1 MSEFHQPVL
10 VNEVVALLDPKP
22 GGVFIDATVGGGGH
36 SEQLLKRIGPN
47 GTLIG
52 IDRDPE
58 ALQFARK
65 RLSAMEG
72 HISLV
77 EGNFGD
83 LESILASQGVREF
96 DGALFDFGVS
106 SHQLDSPRGFS
117 FQRDEPL
124 DMRMGQDS
132 RSAADIVNEYT
143 EAELARVIYEYG
155 EERYSRRIARAIVG
169 RRADKQIRTTRELAE
184 IIISA
189 IPGGGRGQDIHPATR
204 SFQGIRIEC
213 NGELE
218 AIEKALPVAVN
229 ALKIGGIVAAISF
242 HSLEDR
248 LVKKI
253 FLRLAGHCECPP
265 KLPTCVCGAKE
276 TVKVLTR
283 KPITASA
290 EEIEGNPRS
299 RSAKLRAAVKIDSS
313 SEV

>member
-1 MSEFHQPVL
+1 MPEFHRPVL
-10 VNEVVALLDPKP
+10 VNEVIALLDPKP
-22 GGVFIDATVGGGGH
+22 GGVFVDATIGGGGH
-36 SEQLLKRIGPN
+36 SEELLKRIGPS
-47 GTLIG
+47 GVLMG

-58 ALQFARK
+58 ALQFARM
-65 RLSAMEG
+65 RFSAMDG

-83 LESILASQGVREF
+83 LASILASQGVGDL

-106 SHQLDSPRGFS
+106 SHQLDSPRGFT

-124 DMRMGQDS
+124 DMRMGKDS
-132 RSAADIVNEYT
+132 RSAADIVNEYS

-155 EERYSRRIARAIVG
+155 EERYSRRIARAIVS
-169 RRADKQIRTTRELAE
+169 RRAEKPIQTTGELAE
-184 IIISA
+184 IIASA

-213 NGELE
+213 NGELD

-253 FLRLAGHCECPP
+253 FRRLAGHCECPP
-265 KLPTCVCGAKE
+265 RMPTCVCGAKE

-290 EEIEGNPRS
+290 EEVESNPRS
-299 RSAKLRAAVKIDSS
+299 RSAKLRAAVR
-313 SEV
+313 VA